1 MFSRGL
7 MESSKQGAAF
17 GGEAVFLHA
26 AVGFSGMVRSMRSEA
41 RAGGVLSIQ
50 PSGRVQGFHIGKA
63 VGINADLS
71 RGRDGVIAVDEGVQ
85 NGFETTAVQ
94 GILGVRTRRP
104 ASFAK
109 ESWRSSKER
118 KWSA

>member
-41 RAGGVLSIQ
+41 RAGGVKHQ
-50 PSGRVQGFHIGKA
+50 AFWKGAGVPYWQGGWHKRGFEPGPGRRNRGG
-63 VGINADLS
+63 
-71 RGRDGVIAVDEGVQ
+71 RGRSEWLRDDCRSGH
-85 NGFETTAVQ
+85 
-94 GILGVRTRRP
+94 LGG
-104 ASFAK
+104 
-109 ESWRSSKER
+109 
-118 KWSA
+118 